1 MGLGS
6 HSFLQVNQQH
16 TDASGGVTTQA
27 ATYSR
32 DQHHQLAEIGETSVP
47 HSICHGLSK
56 GQEEADGSSLK
67 ESSPKVTSLKVL
79 NFWQKL
85 LAAIAQPMGSQ
96 LYKQQQL
103 IVLTCW
109 HKQVCL
115 KHSSFSLKLFKSNM
129 SAYLMRSVLQ
139 IPIIPLF
146 GMEEK

>member
-6 HSFLQVNQQH
+6 HSFLQANQQH
-16 TDASGGVTTQA
+16 ADASRGVTTQA
-27 ATYSR
+27 ATCSR
-32 DQHHQLAEIGETSVP
+32 DQHLQLAAMGKTFVSY
-47 HSICHGLSK
+47 SICRGFSK
-56 GQEEADGSSLK
+56 GQEEADWSSLK
-67 ESSPKVTSLKVL
+67 ESSPNVTSLKVL

-103 IVLTCW
+103 MAPTCW

-115 KHSSFSLKLFKSNM
+115 KLSSFSLKLLKSNM
-129 SAYLMRSVLQ
+129 RTYLMRSVLQ
-139 IPIIPLF
+139 TSIIPLV